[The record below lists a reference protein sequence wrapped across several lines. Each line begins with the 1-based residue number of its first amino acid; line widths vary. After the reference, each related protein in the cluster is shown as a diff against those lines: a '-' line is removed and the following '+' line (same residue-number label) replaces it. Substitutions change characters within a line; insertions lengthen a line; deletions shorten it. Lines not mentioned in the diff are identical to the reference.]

1 MRGVRSTY
9 HRRMNEVNP
18 VLVSLE
24 RGGLPEIQHRGAYA
38 AVRAGAALATRGRV
52 EAPRFLRSTAKYFQ
66 ALAALECGIAERH
79 RLSPA
84 ELALICASHGGEERH
99 VAAASA
105 LLARG
110 GLTETALQCG
120 TQVPTTARAATAL
133 FSAGGRP
140 TQLHNNCSGKHAGML
155 LASAARGATLH
166 DYLAPEHPHQQA
178 IAKLLSDYAGSPL
191 HVAVDGC
198 SAPTFALPTVA
209 AARAFARFAEESQRA
224 GTHAAVLADAV
235 ASEPGML
242 AGEGRFCTAMA
253 EATAGRV
260 QVKVGADGFYGGFCR
275 ATGTGLALH
284 IDDGGTNASER
295 VMTALLAKLGL
306 VSASE
311 VETLAR
317 FVAPERKNRREHVV
331 GTVRVHLD

>member
-1 MRGVRSTY
+1 M
-9 HRRMNEVNP
+9 
-18 VLVSLE
+18 LVSLE
-24 RGGLPEIQHRGAYA
+24 RGGLAEIQHRGVYA
-38 AVRAGAALATRGRV
+38 AVRAGVVTASRGQV
-52 EAPRFLRSTAKYFQ
+52 ETPRFLRSTAKYFQ
-66 ALAALECGIAERH
+66 ALAALESGIAERH
-79 RLSPA
+79 GLSHG

-99 VAAASA
+99 VAAATA

-120 TQVPTTARAATAL
+120 TQVPTTPRAATAL
-133 FSAGGRP
+133 FSVGARP
-140 TQLHNNCSGKHAGML
+140 TALHNNCSGKHAGML
-155 LASAARGATLH
+155 LASVARGATLH
-166 DYLAPEHPHQQA
+166 DYLAPEHPHQHA
-178 IAKLLSDYAGSPL
+178 IAKLLAEYAEAPL

-209 AARAFARFAEESQRA
+209 AARAFARFAAESARA
-224 GTHAAVLADAV
+224 GTHAALLADAV
-235 ASEPGML
+235 AKEPGML

-253 EATAGRV
+253 EVTAGRV

-306 VSASE
+306 LSTAE
-311 VETLAR
+311 VESLAR
-317 FVAPERKNRREHVV
+317 FVAPERRNRRETVV
-331 GTVRVHLD
+331 GLVRIHLD